1 MSNGLAIKIE
11 EVREECFPV
20 MKKNQKL
27 RERTHYTLWD
37 QKYPQF
43 LRQTSIDCCSRHTVP
58 KSQWHTEIGIFFF
71 FFLMSQQIHWCSFVI
86 SQGHSQVWGSEGRWA
101 GGGSWHD
108 DSVSSCRTV
117 HQVSAP
123 HPVLRPRLKHSCSW
137 VKPSH
142 GNSKGTKAKSKHTR
156 THQSLACIPPL
167 HSSPSKANHMAEL
180 LQGNVIQVYLVEPKR
195 TAISQKN

>member
-1 MSNGLAIKIE
+1 MLSCDE
-11 EVREECFPV
+11 EKSETTWENSLYSLRPKVSTISKANIHRLLLQTYSPQVPV
-20 MKKNQKL
+20 AYRN
-27 RERTHYTLWD
+27 RN
-37 QKYPQF
+37 
-43 LRQTSIDCCSRHTVP
+43 
-58 KSQWHTEIGIFFF
+58 FFF
-71 FFLMSQQIHWCSFVI
+71 FFFMSQQIHWCSFVI
-86 SQGHSQVWGSEGRWA
+86 SQGHSQVWGSEGRWV